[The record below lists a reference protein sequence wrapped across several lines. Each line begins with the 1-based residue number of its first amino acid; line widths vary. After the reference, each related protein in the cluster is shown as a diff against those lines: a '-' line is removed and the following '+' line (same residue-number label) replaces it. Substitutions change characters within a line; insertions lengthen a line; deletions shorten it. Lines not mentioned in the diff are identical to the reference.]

1 MELCYGI
8 VTSIE
13 WIDDFN
19 RGFRKFSAIGTMA
32 L

>member
-8 VTSIE
+8 ATNIE

-19 RGFRKFSAIGTMA
+19 RGFRKSSAIGTIA